1 MAFRSDEQPNAADI
15 ESRRPLVSLGLT
27 ALLAFSVGL
36 LVGLSLADGD
46 VGQSPA
52 IEMAREV
59 GLALPIAQQ
68 PAFADGVITRA
79 EAEDA
84 LERLTG
90 CVESQ
95 GVTGFAAAL
104 AGEGTDFSMEWRD
117 GSMGG
122 AVELCRLEH
131 FEATYRVWSQ
141 QERSTD

>member
-1 MAFRSDEQPNAADI
+1 MVFHSDHQSILAA
-15 ESRRPLVSLGLT
+15 SRRPLWLPLALT
-27 ALLAFSVGL
+27 ALVAFGIGL

-46 VGQSPA
+46 IGQPPA
-52 IEMAREV
+52 IEMARKV

-79 EAEDA
+79 EVEDA
-84 LERLTG
+84 IERLTDCAG
-90 CVESQ
+90 SQ

-104 AGEGTDFSMEWRD
+104 AAEGTDFHLEYLD
-117 GSMGG
+117 GSRV

-131 FEATYRVWSQ
+131 FEATYTVWSQ